1 MGDLWTVSRHLSK
14 FPTHEFPRASGDLF
28 IAVIEVTMNWDGWLA
43 DYLTRYQRS
52 IFVDE
57 VRATLVT
64 FHDLAVATRNRKR
77 KLMFAGNGAS
87 ASIASH
93 GAVDFTKQGRVR
105 SVDFNEPNL
114 ITAFANDY
122 GFQAYLA
129 KAVDFYADDGDAI
142 VLLSVSGRSPNV
154 VEAARYAKGRNIP
167 VVSFTGSDSDN
178 PLRAMSDVSFW
189 VDSRAYNIV
198 ECTHMI
204 WLTTVVD
211 MLVGK
216 AEYKVS

>member
-1 MGDLWTVSRHLSK
+1 
-14 FPTHEFPRASGDLF
+14 
-28 IAVIEVTMNWDGWLA
+28 MNWESWLA
-43 DYLTRYQRS
+43 DYLARYQRS
-52 IFVDE
+52 IFVAD
-57 VRATLVT
+57 VRARLVA
-64 FHDLAVATRNRKR
+64 FHDLAVAIRDRKR

-114 ITAFANDY
+114 ITAFSNDY
-122 GFQAYLA
+122 GFPAYLA
-129 KAVDFYADDGDAI
+129 KAVEFYADDGDAA
-142 VLLSVSGRSPNV
+142 VLISVSGRSPNV
-154 VEAARYAKGRNIP
+154 LEAARYAKGRSLP

-178 PLRAMSDVSFW
+178 PLRTLSDISFW

-216 AEYKVS
+216 AEYSVS